1 MTAATPAGYRPA
13 LRDGVLLSEPL
24 LHGARTV
31 HLVRHPGSGQSFEV
45 GVREHFLLARM
56 DGRRTLGE
64 LGAAY
69 AEEYGRRLGDANW
82 RQLLALLGTKGLLA
96 DAPHPA
102 AVHEPPA
109 APPARP
115 AGRPANRL
123 LRGSIPLVAD
133 AGAAA
138 ARLHRAV
145 RPLLTARCVLPLL
158 ALIAAM
164 ELTLALHLGALLDGA
179 ATVLRHPVLLAA
191 VFALLWLS
199 TALHELAHG
208 VVARHYGGTVSA
220 IGLRWRLPMVIMYCT
235 VDNYRYLATRWRR
248 IQIAAAGAV
257 MNALFLLP
265 FFLWWLLAPAGG
277 TRDALAGLLFL
288 GSLHAFTMLIPLP
301 PLDGYTIVSQAA
313 GVTALATSS
322 RAHLAAALRRDRTAL
337 ARYPR
342 RARRV
347 YAAYTALAAAT
358 VAALLALLA
367 ALVHTLLTR

>member
-1 MTAATPAGYRPA
+1 MTAAAPADYRPV
-13 LRDGVLLSEPL
+13 LREGVLLSEPL
-24 LHGARTV
+24 LHGPRTV
-31 HLVRHPGSGQSFEV
+31 HLVRHPGSGQSFEI

-56 DGRRTLGE
+56 DGRRTLGD

-69 AEEYGRRLGDANW
+69 AEAYGRRLGDANW

-96 DAPHPA
+96 DAPEPA
-102 AVHEPPA
+102 GEA
-109 APPARP
+109 APPPDA
-115 AGRPANRL
+115 ARPANRL
-123 LRGSIPLVAD
+123 LRGSLPLVAD
-133 AGAAA
+133 AAATA

-158 ALIAAM
+158 GLIAAM

-179 ATVLRHPVLLAA
+179 ATVLGHPVLLAA

-208 VVARHYGGTVSA
+208 VVAHHHGGTVSA

-257 MNALFLLP
+257 MNALVLLP

-277 TRDALAGLLFL
+277 TSNALAGLLFL

-313 GVTALATSS
+313 GAAALATSS
-322 RAHLAAALRRDRTAL
+322 RTHLAATLRRDRTAL
-337 ARYPR
+337 AGYPR

-347 YAAYTALAAAT
+347 YAAYTALAATT
-358 VAALLALLA
+358 VAALLAVLA